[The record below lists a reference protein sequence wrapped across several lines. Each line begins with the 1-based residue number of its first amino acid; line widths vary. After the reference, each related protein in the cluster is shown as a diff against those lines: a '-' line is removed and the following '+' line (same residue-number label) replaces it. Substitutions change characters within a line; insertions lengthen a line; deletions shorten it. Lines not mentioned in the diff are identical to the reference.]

1 MPHLDVLSPYDEK
14 TIKSFELIDEDQA
27 LEVLEQ
33 CHQLYLEREA
43 WLPAP
48 RRIEILE
55 RAAVL
60 VASRADSLAMQ
71 AAREGGKPLT
81 DSKVEIRRAVEGIKV
96 AAREIWQLRGSEIP
110 MRMTASSMDRMAYTF
125 REPCGVVLAISAFNH
140 PFNLLIHQVVTAV
153 AVGCPVIVK
162 PALTTPI
169 SCESLVNIL
178 YEAGLPRPWCQM
190 VLCDDQVSERLVTD
204 SRVSFLSFI
213 GSARVGWHLRSKLAP
228 GARCALEHGGLAP
241 AIVDR
246 TADLDDAVPLLVK
259 GGFYHAGQVCVSV
272 QRIYVEEAIAEQ
284 FTTRFVE
291 QARQLEVGDPTD
303 LATEV
308 GPLILPR
315 EVDRV
320 HAWVQE
326 AVERGGRLLCGGK
339 KISSTSYEPT
349 VILDPPDDVKL
360 SCEEIFGPVVAI
372 YPFSDRREAIRRA
385 NAPDAYFQASVFTR
399 DLDVALETSRK
410 LNGMAVMI
418 NDHPA
423 FRVDWMPFGGHRQSG
438 MGVGGIAYTMRDI
451 TLERM
456 VVFRSNQD
464 VLGRA

>member
-14 TIKSFELIDEDQA
+14 TIKSFQLLDEDQA

-33 CHQLYLEREA
+33 CHQLHLEREA

-55 RAAVL
+55 RAAEL
-60 VASRADSLAMQ
+60 VATRADSLAVQ
-71 AAREGGKPLT
+71 AAREGGKPLA
-81 DSKVEIRRAVEGIKV
+81 DSKAEIRRAVEGIKV
-96 AAREIWQLRGSEIP
+96 AAREMWQLGGSEIP
-110 MRMTASSMDRMAYTF
+110 MRMTASSMNRMAYTF

-169 SCESLVNIL
+169 SCENLVNIL
-178 YEAGLPRPWCQM
+178 YEAGLPKPWCQM
-190 VLCDDQVSERLVTD
+190 ILCDDQVSERLATD

-241 AIVDR
+241 VIVDR

-291 QARQLEVGDPTD
+291 QARQLVVGDPTD
-303 LATEV
+303 PSTEV

-320 HAWVQE
+320 HAWVEE

-339 KISSTSYEPT
+339 TVSTTSYEPT

-399 DLDVALETSRK
+399 DLDVALDTSRK

-456 VVFRSNQD
+456 VVFRTNQD
-464 VLGRA
+464 VPGRA

>member
-1 MPHLDVLSPYDEK
+1 MPQLDVLSPYDEK

-96 AAREIWQLRGSEIP
+96 AAREIWQLGGSEVP
-110 MRMTASSMDRMAYTF
+110 MRMTASSMNRIAYTF

-153 AVGCPVIVK
+153 AAGCPVIIK
-162 PALTTPI
+162 PALTTPM

-213 GSARVGWHLRSKLAP
+213 GSARVGWYLRSKLAP

-272 QRIYVEEAIAEQ
+272 QRIYVEEAIVEQ

-399 DLDVALETSRK
+399 ELDVALETSRK

-464 VLGRA
+464 VPSRP

>member
-385 NAPDAYFQASVFTR
+385 NAPEAYFQASVFTR

-464 VLGRA
+464 VLGRP

>member
-464 VLGRA
+464 VLGRP

>member
-1 MPHLDVLSPYDEK
+1 MPRLDVLSPYDEK
-14 TIKSFELIDEDQA
+14 AIKSFELVDEDQA

-33 CHQLYLEREA
+33 CHQLYLDREA

-48 RRIEILE
+48 RRIAILE
-55 RAAVL
+55 RASEL
-60 VASRADSLAMQ
+60 VAARADSLALQ
-71 AAREGGKPLT
+71 VAREGGKPLA
-81 DSKVEIRRAVEGIKV
+81 DSKAEIWRAVEGIRV

-110 MRMTASSMDRMAYTF
+110 MGMTASSMNRIAYTF
-125 REPCGVVLAISAFNH
+125 REPCGVLLAISAFNH

-153 AVGCPVIVK
+153 AVGCPVVVK

-190 VLCDDQVSERLVTD
+190 ILCSDQVSERLAMD

-241 AIVDR
+241 AIVDG
-246 TADLDDAVPLLVK
+246 TANLDAAVPLLIK

-272 QRIYVEEAIAEQ
+272 QRVYVEEVIADQ
-284 FTTRFVE
+284 FTTQFVE
-291 QARQLEVGDPTD
+291 QAQQLKVGDPTD
-303 LATEV
+303 PSTDV

-339 KISSTSYEPT
+339 RLSNTCYEPT

-360 SCEEIFGPVVAI
+360 SREEIFGPVVAI
-372 YPFSDRREAIRRA
+372 YPFHDPQEAIRRA

-399 DLDVALETSRK
+399 DLDVALDTSRK

-438 MGVGGIAYTMRDI
+438 MGVGGVAYTMRDI

-456 VVFRSNQD
+456 VVFRSSRD
-464 VLGRA
+464 ALGRA

>member
-1 MPHLDVLSPYDEK
+1 MPRLDVLSPYDEK
-14 TIKSFELIDEDQA
+14 TIKSFDLLGEDQA

-33 CHQLYLEREA
+33 CHQLYLDREA

-55 RAAVL
+55 RAAEL
-60 VASRADSLAMQ
+60 VASRADSLAVQ

-81 DSKVEIRRAVEGIKV
+81 DSKAEIHRAVEGIKV
-96 AAREIWQLRGSEIP
+96 AAREIWQLGGREIP
-110 MRMTASSMDRMAYTF
+110 MRMTASSMNRTAYTF

-169 SCESLVNIL
+169 SCESLLNIL

-190 VLCDDQVSERLVTD
+190 ILCDNQVAERLATD

-241 AIVDR
+241 VIVDR
-246 TADLDDAVPLLVK
+246 TADLDAAVPLLIK

-272 QRIYVEEAIAEQ
+272 QRIYVEEAIAEA
-284 FTTRFVE
+284 FTHQFVE
-291 QARQLEVGDPTD
+291 QAQQLKVGDPTD
-303 LATEV
+303 PSTEV

-326 AVERGGRLLCGGK
+326 AVDGGGRLLCGGK
-339 KISSTSYEPT
+339 KNSRTSYQPT

-372 YPFSDRREAIRRA
+372 YLFKDQHEAIRRA

-399 DLDVALETSRK
+399 DLDVALGTSRK
-410 LNGMAVMI
+410 LNGMAVMV

-456 VVFRSNQD
+456 VVFRSNPD
-464 VLGRA
+464 VLGRT

>member
-1 MPHLDVLSPYDEK
+1 MPQLDVLSPYDEK
-14 TIKSFELIDEDQA
+14 MIKSFELLDEDQA

-55 RAAVL
+55 RAAEL

-81 DSKVEIRRAVEGIKV
+81 DSKAEIRRAVEGIKV
-96 AAREIWQLRGSEIP
+96 AARELWQLGGSEIP
-110 MRMTASSMDRMAYTF
+110 MRMTASSMNRMAYTF

-190 VLCDDQVSERLVTD
+190 ILCDNQVSERLATD

-241 AIVDR
+241 VIVDR
-246 TADLDDAVPLLVK
+246 TADLDAAVPLLIK

-272 QRIYVEEAIAEQ
+272 QRIYVEQAIAEQ
-284 FTTRFVE
+284 FTARFVE
-291 QARQLEVGDPTD
+291 QTRQLEVGDPTD
-303 LATEV
+303 PSTEV

-320 HAWVQE
+320 HDWVQE
-326 AVERGGRLLCGGK
+326 AVKRGGRLLCGGK

-399 DLDVALETSRK
+399 DLDVALDTSRK

-456 VVFRSNQD
+456 VVFRTHQD

>member
-1 MPHLDVLSPYDEK
+1 MPHFDVLSPYDEK
-14 TIKSFELIDEDQA
+14 TIKSFDLVDEDQA

-55 RAAVL
+55 RAAEL
-60 VASRADSLAMQ
+60 VASRADLLALE
-71 AAREGGKPLT
+71 AAREGGKPLA
-81 DSKVEIRRAVEGIKV
+81 DSKAEISRAVEGIKV
-96 AAREIWQLRGSEIP
+96 AARELWQLGGSEIP
-110 MRMTASSMDRMAYTF
+110 MRMTASSMNRMAYTF

-153 AVGCPVIVK
+153 AVGCPVMVK

-190 VLCDDQVSERLVTD
+190 ILCDNQVSERLASD

-241 AIVDR
+241 VIVDR
-246 TADLDDAVPLLVK
+246 TADLDAAVPLLIK

-272 QRIYVEEAIAEQ
+272 QRIYVEEAVAEQ
-284 FTTRFVE
+284 FMTQFVE
-291 QARQLEVGDPTD
+291 QARQLTVGDPTD
-303 LATEV
+303 PSTEV

-339 KISSTSYEPT
+339 KISNTSYEPT
-349 VILDPPDDVKL
+349 VIFDPPDDVKL
-360 SCEEIFGPVVAI
+360 SREEIFGPVVAI
-372 YPFSDRREAIRRA
+372 YPFSDRQEAIRRA
-385 NAPDAYFQASVFTR
+385 NAPEAYFQASVFTR
-399 DLDVALETSRK
+399 DLDVALSTSRK

-456 VVFRSNQD
+456 VVFRSTQE
-464 VLGRA
+464 APSHI

>member
-1 MPHLDVLSPYDEK
+1 MPQLDVLSPYDEK
-14 TIKSFELIDEDQA
+14 TIKSFELVDEDQA
-27 LEVLEQ
+27 LEVLERS
-33 CHQLYLEREA
+33 HQLYLEREA

-48 RRIEILE
+48 MRIEILE
-55 RAAVL
+55 RAAAL
-60 VASRADSLAMQ
+60 VASRADELALQ
-71 AAREGGKPLT
+71 AAREGGKPLA
-81 DSKVEIRRAVEGIKV
+81 DSKAEIRRAVDGIKV

-153 AVGCPVIVK
+153 AAGCPVIVK
-162 PALTTPI
+162 PALTTPM

-190 VLCDDQVSERLVTD
+190 LLSDNQVTERLATD

-213 GSARVGWHLRSKLAP
+213 GSARVGWYLRSKLAP

-241 AIVDR
+241 VIVER
-246 TADLDDAVPLLVK
+246 TADLDAAIPLLIK

-272 QRIYVEEAIAEQ
+272 QRIYVEEAVAEQ
-284 FTTRFVE
+284 FTTQFVE
-291 QARQLEVGDPTD
+291 QARRLEVGDPTD
-303 LATEV
+303 PSTEV
-308 GPLILPR
+308 GPLVLPR

-320 HAWVQE
+320 HDWVQE
-326 AVERGGRLLCGGK
+326 AVAGGGRLLCGGK
-339 KISSTSYEPT
+339 KISRTSYEPT
-349 VILDPPDDVKL
+349 VILNPPDDVKL
-360 SCEEIFGPVVAI
+360 SREEIFGPVVAL

-385 NAPDAYFQASVFTR
+385 NAPDTYFQASVFTR
-399 DLDVALETSRK
+399 DLDVAFETSRK

-438 MGVGGIAYTMRDI
+438 LGVGGIGYTMRDI

-456 VVFRSNQD
+456 VVFRS
-464 VLGRA
+464 

>member
-1 MPHLDVLSPYDEK
+1 MPQLDVLSPYDEK
-14 TIKSFELIDEDQA
+14 MIKSFELLDEDQA

-55 RAAVL
+55 RAAEL

-81 DSKVEIRRAVEGIKV
+81 DSKAEIRRAVEGIKV
-96 AAREIWQLRGSEIP
+96 AARELWQLGGSEIP
-110 MRMTASSMDRMAYTF
+110 MRMTASSMNRMAYTF

-178 YEAGLPRPWCQM
+178 YEAGLPKPWCQM
-190 VLCDDQVSERLVTD
+190 ILCDNQVSERLATD

-241 AIVDR
+241 VIVDR
-246 TADLDDAVPLLVK
+246 TADLDAAVPLLIK

-272 QRIYVEEAIAEQ
+272 QRIYVEQAIAEQ

-291 QARQLEVGDPTD
+291 QTRQLEVGDPTD
-303 LATEV
+303 PSTEV

-320 HAWVQE
+320 HDWVQE
-326 AVERGGRLLCGGK
+326 AVKRGGRLLCGGK
-339 KISSTSYEPT
+339 RISRTSYEPT
-349 VILDPPDDVKL
+349 VILDPPDDVRL

-372 YPFSDRREAIRRA
+372 YPFSDGREAIRRA

-399 DLDVALETSRK
+399 DLDVALDTSRK

-438 MGVGGIAYTMRDI
+438 MGVGGIAYSMRDI

>member
-1 MPHLDVLSPYDEK
+1 MPQLDVLSPYDEK
-14 TIKSFELIDEDQA
+14 MIKSFELLDEDQA

-55 RAAVL
+55 RAAEL

-81 DSKVEIRRAVEGIKV
+81 DSKAEIRRAVEGIKV
-96 AAREIWQLRGSEIP
+96 AARELWQLGGSEIP
-110 MRMTASSMDRMAYTF
+110 MRMTASSMNRMAYTF

-169 SCESLVNIL
+169 SCENLVNIL
-178 YEAGLPRPWCQM
+178 HEAGLPKPWCQM
-190 VLCDDQVSERLVTD
+190 ILCDNQVSERLATD
-204 SRVSFLSFI
+204 SRVSFLNFI
-213 GSARVGWHLRSKLAP
+213 GSARVGWYLRSKLAP

-241 AIVDR
+241 VIVDR
-246 TADLDDAVPLLVK
+246 TADLDAAVPLLIK

-291 QARQLEVGDPTD
+291 QTQQLEVGDPTD
-303 LATEV
+303 PLTEI

-320 HAWVQE
+320 HDWVQE

-339 KISSTSYEPT
+339 KISRTSYEPT
-349 VILDPPDDVKL
+349 VILDPPDDAKL

-399 DLDVALETSRK
+399 DLDVALDTSRK

-438 MGVGGIAYTMRDI
+438 MGVGGIAYAMRDI

-456 VVFRSNQD
+456 VVFRTHQD